1 MGKEGGV
8 EACGFS
14 LISPEE
20 LLDAISPSSEF
31 TMHSR
36 LQDGGL
42 AFEAG
47 DTLLSDF
54 EPASNDSPR
63 AVCVLLDSV
72 SRSLAFSCGAEVVVE
87 FSELVV
93 FVSAEVLCSFLSWL
107 SALLLLSDGVLSFF
121 LKRFRLRR

>member
-8 EACGFS
+8 EACGVS
-14 LISPEE
+14 LISPGE
-20 LLDAISPSSEF
+20 LLDAMSPSSEL

-42 AFEAG
+42 AFVAG
-47 DTLLSDF
+47 VTLLSDF
-54 EPASNDSPR
+54 AADSKDSAR
-63 AVCVLLDSV
+63 AVCVLVVSV

-93 FVSAEVLCSFLSWL
+93 FVSAEVLFSFLSWF